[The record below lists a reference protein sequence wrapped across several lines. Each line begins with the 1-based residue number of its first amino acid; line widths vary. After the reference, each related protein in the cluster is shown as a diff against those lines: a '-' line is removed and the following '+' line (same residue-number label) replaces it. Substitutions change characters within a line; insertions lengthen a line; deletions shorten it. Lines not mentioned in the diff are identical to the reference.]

1 MFYKYQRYQLNK
13 YQTRLNEINV
23 QIFEVVVDQLAVL
36 HREVDVGLGGGSVI
50 LLRHLGQIRWHNLQL
65 ANLRHKYYKITDK
78 TEICFTN
85 VYLLYLFRFG
95 QLMTILNYSKVEVC
109 LKAYFVGERTLLST
123 EILKYLLWIYICC
136 K

>member
-1 MFYKYQRYQLNK
+1 MFYKCQRYQLNQ

-50 LLRHLGQIRWHNLQL
+50 LLRHLGQIRWNNLQL

-85 VYLLYLFRFG
+85 VYLLYLFWFG

-109 LKAYFVGERTLLST
+109 LKACYVGERPLLST
-123 EILKYLLWIYICC
+123 AILKYLLWIYICS